1 MGVGKQFRDEQI
13 RYEDALSGREI
24 TCLTNWLGHSW
35 QFYFTHPCWIDNGRS
50 FLFHSERDNAS
61 NYFRYE
67 LATGEIVQLTDLQC
81 EEAFF
86 KSCLCPAT
94 RCLYYWSG
102 NALLE
107 LQVDSLKQ
115 RLVYKVE
122 PPFLPDDMGT
132 KLSASADGRYVVA
145 VLVDVPEGY
154 DPLKLHP
161 YHTPPLTRLT
171 RIDVASGVAEVLL
184 EERRFLGHVN
194 TSPTRADLF
203 TYTHEGPIRED
214 DQRIHGMNLLTG
226 ENWVIRHQHGDYRLV
241 AEHWF
246 ADGETL
252 GFRCHKRSAGDT
264 RFGSIRYDNTQHV
277 ETVLPYSRHFHSLDG
292 SLVVG
297 DGTPSHQQER
307 LGLQVVTW
315 PCILLYP
322 RESEGWG
329 QPRILAYHGS
339 SFNGQRTHPHAHITP
354 DGKQVLFTTNRRSYM
369 SEYSNIH
376 IVAIGDLQDLSLLDV
391 ETGVRVRGI

>member
-13 RYEDALSGREI
+13 RYEDPLSGREI

-35 QFYFTHPCWIDNGRS
+35 QFYFTHPCWIDNGRA

-67 LATGEIVQLTDLQC
+67 LATGDIVQLTDLQG

-102 NALLE
+102 NELFE
-107 LQVDSLKQ
+107 LQVDSLRQ

-154 DPLKLHP
+154 APLKLHP

-171 RIDVASGVAEVLL
+171 RIDVASGVA
-184 EERRFLGHVN
+184 
-194 TSPTRADLF
+194 A
-203 TYTHEGPIRED
+203 
-214 DQRIHGMNLLTG
+214 
-226 ENWVIRHQHGDYRLV
+226 
-241 AEHWF
+241 
-246 ADGETL
+246 
-252 GFRCHKRSAGDT
+252 SA
-264 RFGSIRYDNTQHV
+264 
-277 ETVLPYSRHFHSLDG
+277 
-292 SLVVG
+292 
-297 DGTPSHQQER
+297 
-307 LGLQVVTW
+307 
-315 PCILLYP
+315 
-322 RESEGWG
+322 
-329 QPRILAYHGS
+329 A
-339 SFNGQRTHPHAHITP
+339 
-354 DGKQVLFTTNRRSYM
+354 
-369 SEYSNIH
+369 
-376 IVAIGDLQDLSLLDV
+376 
-391 ETGVRVRGI
+391 